1 MPNYPEPGNLANAN
15 GVTFPGV
22 AALPGGVVYGRDG
35 QVIREMLAAVST
47 LLYGDAVILAPS
59 VGIYHVTTTSVA
71 NDPLRYGIVVGGQVS
86 GAAASAASVPVW
98 VAIDGVAWG
107 LSGASVS
114 AGQLVGTTS
123 LGRAGAVNVVSG
135 AGASQAR
142 ALGAYGAT
150 VSFAT
155 SITSTG
161 GGVYYIDVSV
171 AVAAPF
177 SSLDTPIA
185 WVPTASLPADLGV
198 AFVRPD
204 SSTTFAIRMFGTNVS
219 TTVASQASL
228 PGTLFTAIQG
238 TGVGAAGG
246 ILGTVLA
253 SVSAVSIP
261 VLLNIDKR

>member
-1 MPNYPEPGNLANAN
+1 MPNYPEPGNLANPN
-15 GVTFPGV
+15 GVTFTGV

-59 VGIYHVTTTSVA
+59 IGIYHVTTTSITD
-71 NDPLRYGIVVGGQVS
+71 DPLRYGVIVGGQVS

-98 VAIDGVAWG
+98 VATDGVAWG

-123 LGRAGAVNVVSG
+123 LGRLGAVNRSTG
-135 AGASQAR
+135 AAGQRRLA
-142 ALGAYGAT
+142 AYGAT

-171 AVAAPF
+171 AQGAPF
-177 SSLDTPIA
+177 SSLDTPMAFIPA
-185 WVPTASLPADLGV
+185 ASMAANLAIGALW
-198 AFVRPD
+198 PD
-204 SSTTFAIRMFGTNVS
+204 SSVTWGIRMIGVNVS
-219 TTVASQASL
+219 TTIASQASI
-228 PGTLFTAIQG
+228 PGTLYTAL
-238 TGVGAAGG
+238 AGG
-246 ILGTVLA
+246 AVAGGVLGTVLA

-261 VLLNIDKR
+261 VLLNIEKR